1 MLAILKAHCLRL
13 RASEN
18 RRSSTN
24 TCQDGSNVF
33 PNSHAG
39 DEGLVENEAEHG
51 FSLTHHGNILTQEL
65 VPEIWT
71 CLKEMRLLD
80 GHAGL
85 VWSRLLHCAVVQ
97 EHATIE
103 EHVGFVSVMTE
114 Q

>member
-1 MLAILKAHCLRL
+1 M
-13 RASEN
+13 S
-18 RRSSTN
+18 
-24 TCQDGSNVF
+24 F

-39 DEGLVENEAEHG
+39 CEGLAKNEAGLG
-51 FSLTHHGNILTQEL
+51 FSLAHHGSILTQEL

-71 CLKEMRLLD
+71 CLKEMRLLN

-103 EHVGFVSVMTE
+103 EHVGLSVSLSK